1 MNHTHYALINE
12 DNDVVAVIRRPYLD
26 DYLSDAIAEETGERV
41 VNYELEETD
50 FFNYKVFADL
60 ESGLEYTAFL
70 RPTWEY

>member
-26 DYLSDAIAEETGERV
+26 EYLSDAIAEETGERV
-41 VNYELEETD
+41 VNYELQETD
-50 FFNYKVFADL
+50 FFNYKVTADL
-60 ESGLEYTAFL
+60 ESGFRYTATL

>member
-26 DYLSDAIAEETGERV
+26 EYLPIAIAAETDEKV
-41 VNYELEETD
+41 INYTLEEID
-50 FFNYKVFADL
+50 YFNYKVFADL
-60 ESGLEYTAFL
+60 ESGVEYTAFL